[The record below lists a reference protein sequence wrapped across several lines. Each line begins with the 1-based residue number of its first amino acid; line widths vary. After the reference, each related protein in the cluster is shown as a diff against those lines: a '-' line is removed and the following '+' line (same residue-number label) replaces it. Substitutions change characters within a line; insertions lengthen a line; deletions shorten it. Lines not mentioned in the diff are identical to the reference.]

1 MSQPEMLTD
10 LTFERHT
17 RVLDFGARPPKGAR
31 HVHYLA
37 WPTLAYRVAVPE
49 ATPDLNPLQRGV
61 LRLLQADP
69 ALPLTEIAR
78 LLTLHASLVG
88 LIADEL
94 IEHGWLDDLTH
105 RLTPGGITLLR
116 GEQANLESGARIAT
130 GFVFQDPFT
139 GEAHPRF
146 VQELQYANLR
156 EETAWPQLLRLTGD
170 SGDTLK
176 LFYETGRVR
185 PPDRLSTRSISD
197 AYLGNIEADG
207 LGEEGTMAAKEIRDA
222 AGRVRLLDPLP
233 RPLMLTTAVYFEAD
247 DFENEWVVTN
257 PFPTLDSS
265 PYSPVL
271 HRSLRRRE
279 GEETSRA
286 FQGFLASLYGQERE
300 HEAGSARLFMQHARA
315 EAERK
320 AQVYLQDLPQ
330 HKLLRKHIIL
340 CQKALIEAEA
350 FHDDHPEKLE
360 DVMRHVRLVAE
371 SIVLALKDVYGIAMT
386 QDQLSRQNQQQQL
399 LNEAAAKQLGFINV
413 PNTLLNIAP
422 NKLKNANKPDADQFR
437 GLLMAC
443 VHMATKDPTHPLA
456 RAGANEPELLQF
468 LDELFAIGSKFAHP
482 RLHPVTL
489 LEVQTAAHSA
499 FETARSLL
507 TT

>member
-1 MSQPEMLTD
+1 MSRPEVLTD

-17 RVLDFGARPPKGAR
+17 RVLDFGAQPPEGAR
-31 HVHYLA
+31 HGHYLA
-37 WPTLAYRVAVPE
+37 WPVLAYRVAVPE

-69 ALPLTEIAR
+69 TLPFAEIA
-78 LLTLHASLVG
+78 LLLKLHPSLVS

-94 IEHGWLDDLTH
+94 KEHRWLDGVTR
-105 RLTPGGITLLR
+105 RLTPTGTALLR
-116 GEQANLESGARIAT
+116 GEQPSLNSGARIAT

-146 VQELQYANLR
+146 VRELSYANLR
-156 EETAWPQLLRLTGD
+156 EETDWPQLLRSTKDASRALR
-170 SGDTLK
+170 

-185 PPDRLSTRSISD
+185 PPDRLATRAISD
-197 AYLGNIEADG
+197 AYLGNIEAEG
-207 LGEEGTMAAKEIRDA
+207 LEQNTMADREAREE

-233 RPLMLTTAVYFEAD
+233 RPLMLVTAVYFAAD
-247 DFENEWVVTN
+247 DFEDDWVVAN
-257 PFPTLDSS
+257 PFNTRDT

-271 HRSLRRRE
+271 HRALRRRE
-279 GEETSRA
+279 ETSQALQR
-286 FQGFLASLYGQERE
+286 FLAGLYGQERE
-300 HEAGSARLFMQHARA
+300 HEASSARLFMQHARA

-320 AQVYLQDLPQ
+320 AQVYLRDLPD
-330 HKLLRKHIIL
+330 HGLLRRHIIL

-350 FHDDHPEKLE
+350 LHGDHPEKLD

-371 SIVLALKDVYGIAMT
+371 SIVIALRDLYGIAMT
-386 QDQLSRQNQQQQL
+386 QDQMSRQNQQQKL
-399 LNEAAAKQLGFINV
+399 LNEAAVKQLGFINV
-413 PNTLLNIAP
+413 PNTLLGIPP

-456 RAGANEPELLQF
+456 RAGANEPELLNF
-468 LDELFAIGSKFAHP
+468 LDGLFAFGSKFAHP
-482 RLHPVTL
+482 RLHPITL
-489 LEVQTAAHSA
+489 PEVQEAAQSA
-499 FETARSLL
+499 FEAAHGLL
-507 TT
+507 KT